1 MMKSCP
7 LFDMSA
13 YKDIFG
19 KPGEGVHQYKFMGTS
34 MFDFV
39 ASILGAALITY
50 FTKIPLVI
58 TTIGVLL
65 VGILLHYIFG
75 VDTSFVKYMAS

>member
-1 MMKSCP
+1 MTSCP

-19 KPGEGVHQYKFMGTS
+19 KPGEGLHKYKIMSTSIVDFILSIMG
-34 MFDFV
+34 
-39 ASILGAALITY
+39 ALLITY
-50 FTKIPLVI
+50 FTNIPLVI

-65 VGILLHYIFG
+65 LGILLHYIFG
-75 VDTSFVKYMAS
+75 VNTEVAKYMSS